1 MDLVKQVTSVELSN
15 TLKQAG
21 VTTPSLFFRDWT
33 GSKEDEIEMN
43 EGGAFHNPDNVNC
56 FTVAELGTLLLN
68 IIKGKTLSKEDFTA
82 VYMQDQKGEEGII
95 CYEELRTSQRFRV
108 IFFET
113 DNEASARG
121 KMYLWLL
128 KEGYIKGE

>member
-56 FTVAELGTLLLN
+56 FTVAELGEEIKKEKKFKGMFFPYVIGGNWTTTFRDN
-68 IIKGKTLSKEDFTA
+68 KIIEN
-82 VYMQDQKGEEGII
+82 
-95 CYEELRTSQRFRV
+95 
-108 IFFET
+108 
-113 DNEASARG
+113 NEAEARG

-128 KEGYIKGE
+128 TEGYIKGE